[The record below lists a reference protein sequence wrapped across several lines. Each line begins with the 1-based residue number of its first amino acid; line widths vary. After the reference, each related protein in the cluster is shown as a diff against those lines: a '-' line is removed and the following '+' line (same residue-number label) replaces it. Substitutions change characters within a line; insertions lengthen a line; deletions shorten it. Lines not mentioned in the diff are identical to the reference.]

1 MNYQFVIALKDLPQR
16 QPVKKKLGE
25 TEFLLIRE
33 ADSVQAF
40 QAKCPHAGAPLEQG
54 AICGDRLI
62 CPWHKAAFELSS
74 GKMCEPLA
82 LADLKQY
89 PVRIENGQILVNP
102 KAMSPASPVGSGA
115 SAPVF
120 VVLGGGAAGSAALWR
135 LRHDGFKG
143 RLVLVESE
151 PEAPYDRTAL
161 TKFVPSGKMDID
173 DVPSLLGS
181 DILDHVERIQKR
193 VERVD
198 NEAHRLVFA
207 DDSTLQFDKLLI
219 ATGAEPVKPSLAGA
233 DLAGV
238 HILRNKHHTA
248 SLLAAVDRSQQIVII
263 GNSFIGMEL
272 ASSLR
277 NRDVEVTV
285 IARHALPFAA
295 QFGEA
300 IGRYFHQLHQANG
313 VTFVEGEIASL
324 QGENH
329 VTGVRLKTGQQIAA
343 DVVLF
348 ATGVKPATSFI
359 HDLPRVEDGSLQTD
373 EQLRVAENVWVAGDI
388 ATYPSAQG
396 PLRIEHFRVAEQQGQ
411 TAAMNMLGNI
421 HHYDRV
427 PFFWTAHYGTRYE
440 YIGHATDWD
449 DYQQVGSLEEKTF
462 MAFYGKEGRLAA
474 VFSCGLYT
482 LTAALVEKM
491 QEPMTMEQAL
501 AWYQAHHSAQ

>member
-1 MNYQFVIALKDLPQR
+1 MNYQFVVALKNLPQR

-25 TEFLLIRE
+25 TELLLIRE
-33 ADSVQAF
+33 GDSVQAF

-89 PVRIENGQILVNP
+89 PLRIENDNVLVNP
-102 KAMSPASPVGSGA
+102 KAMSPASPMGSGA
-115 SAPVF
+115 TEPVF

-143 RLVLVESE
+143 RLVLVERE

-181 DILDHVERIQKR
+181 DVLDHVERIQKR

-198 NEAHRLVFA
+198 NQQHRLVFA
-207 DDSTLQFDKLLI
+207 DGNTLQFDKLLI
-219 ATGAEPVKPSLAGA
+219 ATGAEPVKPELAGA

-238 HILRNKHHTA
+238 HVLRNKQHTA
-248 SLLAAVDRSQQIVII
+248 ALLQAVDQSQQIVIV

-277 NRDVEVTV
+277 NRDVDVTV
-285 IARHALPFAA
+285 IARNPLPFAK

-300 IGRYFHQLHQANG
+300 VGRYFYELHQANG
-313 VTFVEGEIASL
+313 VKFVEGEAASL

-329 VTGVRLKTGQQIAA
+329 VTSVRLKSGQQIAA

-359 HDLPRVEDGSLQTD
+359 HDLPLVEDGSLQTD
-373 EQLRVAENVWVAGDI
+373 EQLRVAENVWLAGDI

-411 TAAMNMLGNI
+411 TAAMNMMGNV

-440 YIGHATDWD
+440 YLGHATDWD
-449 DYQQVGSLEEKTF
+449 DYQQVGSLEDKVF

-474 VFSCGLYT
+474 VFSCGMYT

-491 QEPMTMEQAL
+491 QQPMTIKQAL
-501 AWYQAHHSAQ
+501 ELYQAQRSAE

>member
-238 HILRNKHHTA
+238 HILRNKQHTA

-324 QGENH
+324 QGEN
-329 VTGVRLKTGQQIAA
+329 
-343 DVVLF
+343 
-348 ATGVKPATSFI
+348 
-359 HDLPRVEDGSLQTD
+359 
-373 EQLRVAENVWVAGDI
+373 
-388 ATYPSAQG
+388 
-396 PLRIEHFRVAEQQGQ
+396 
-411 TAAMNMLGNI
+411 
-421 HHYDRV
+421 
-427 PFFWTAHYGTRYE
+427 
-440 YIGHATDWD
+440 
-449 DYQQVGSLEEKTF
+449 
-462 MAFYGKEGRLAA
+462 
-474 VFSCGLYT
+474 
-482 LTAALVEKM
+482 
-491 QEPMTMEQAL
+491 
-501 AWYQAHHSAQ
+501 